1 MDFRKMLSIV
11 NEGSLDKKPAK
22 KKKVKKTK
30 TLKDWVEHV
39 ENHLVEQS
47 NKKVDEVL
55 QTQTPIPVVGKAGD
69 KTSAQA
75 GFLHIDDTSPAGK
88 AMSDALGKL
97 AKDKKAQ
104 IVMPTAQQP
113 QQTQQQNQQQTQQKP
128 GMQPVQQIVK
138 DDIEDTQTLH
148 AFKKYIPQLAK
159 LLKK

>member
-11 NEGSLDKKPAK
+11 NENSLDKKPVK

-30 TLKDWVEHV
+30 TLKDWVEQV

-69 KTSAQA
+69 KTSTQA

-104 IVMPTAQQP
+104 IVMPTTQQP
-113 QQTQQQNQQQTQQKP
+113 QQTQQTQQTQQKP

-138 DDIEDTQTLH
+138 DDIDDNQNLH
-148 AFKKYIPQLAK
+148 KLNKYIPQLAK
-159 LLKK
+159 LLKR